1 LKVFIE
7 IMFTR
12 GDNNRYIVHIYRIRD
27 TEMSIYTNNNR
38 CCPYSIKC
46 SS

>member
-27 TEMSIYTNNNR
+27 TG
-38 CCPYSIKC
+38 
-46 SS
+46 